1 MAAKKTVKSPQA
13 NLDFTAKTP
22 AEAKAEVKATVKT
35 TTTAATKVIAQTVIT
50 GEALKNAYELAH
62 LYQQLDAQH
71 EELAAQEKALKKKMD
86 EVAMQLR
93 ALRQSSE
100 LKEKLVLRGDAST
113 MEVLFDD
120 YYQMRTDNKAVE
132 AFYVAHGQQVPK
144 TQVLYKKLRLFEFT
158 E

>member
-1 MAAKKTVKSPQA
+1 MAVRKTVKTAQA
-13 NLDFTAKTP
+13 DLDFTAKTP
-22 AEAKAEVKATVKT
+22 AQAKAETKMTVKT
-35 TTTAATKVIAQTVIT
+35 ATTAATKVVAQTVIT
-50 GEALKNAYELAH
+50 GEALTTAMDLAH

-93 ALRQSSE
+93 AMRKSDG
-100 LKEKLVLRGDAST
+100 LKEKLVLKGGAST

-120 YYQMRTDNKAVE
+120 YYQMRTDSKAVE

-144 TQVLYKKLRLFEFT
+144 TQVLYKKIRLFEFT